1 VWQNRRL
8 SGDPNNI
15 HLEIISFF
23 PIVFFFGM
31 VLKTCVPTSY
41 GGITYSSGFSPVAV
55 VGKRENRYI
64 MALVGNG

>member
-1 VWQNRRL
+1 
-8 SGDPNNI
+8 
-15 HLEIISFF
+15 
-23 PIVFFFGM
+23 M

-41 GGITYSSGFSPVAV
+41 GGITYGSGFSPVAV